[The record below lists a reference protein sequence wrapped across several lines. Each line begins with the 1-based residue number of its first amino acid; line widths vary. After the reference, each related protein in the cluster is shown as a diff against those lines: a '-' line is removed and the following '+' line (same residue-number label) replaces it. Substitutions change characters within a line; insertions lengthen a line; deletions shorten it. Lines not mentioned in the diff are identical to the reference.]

1 MLDKA
6 IHIAARMHEGQKDK
20 GGQPYILHPLRVMN
34 EVEGETAKI
43 CAVLH
48 DVVEDTGITFD
59 DLSKEGFSEDVIEVL
74 DALTKRENEEYDD
87 FISRVLENK
96 TACIVKLA
104 DLKDNLDLNRLPSVT
119 EEDFRRM
126 EKYEAAEKRII
137 EALQK
142 SGQTDDW

>member
-59 DLSKEGFSEDVIEVL
+59 DLREEGFPEDIIEIL
-74 DALTKRENEEYDD
+74 DALTKRKDEAYDN

-119 EEDFRRM
+119 EEDFERM
-126 EKYEAAEKRII
+126 EKYEEAEKGII
-137 EALQK
+137 EALESK
-142 SGQTDDW
+142 WAD

>member
-59 DLSKEGFSEDVIEVL
+59 DLRKEGFAEDVIEVL

-126 EKYEAAEKRII
+126 EKYEAAEKRILDI
-137 EALQK
+137 LAD
-142 SGQTDDW
+142 SGQADK

>member
-20 GGQPYILHPLRVMN
+20 GGHPYILHPLRVMN

-126 EKYEAAEKRII
+126 EKYEAAEKRILDI
-137 EALQK
+137 LAD
-142 SGQTDDW
+142 SGQADK